1 MNPLCG
7 CFINR
12 FYNPGKLTFVN
23 APSSFVS
30 TYKHAYRA
38 RILPEFSRV
47 SSCFLRAKLWLAD
60 YVLRHRIRLAVWVSR
75 RYLSGEEKRRPEISL
90 RSQARILNSKSTLLG
105 WRKPRPHGLAVSAV
119 QRWRQWWKI
128 SNKQNQLNCCACFKN
143 IARVHQNTT
152 RLLKT
157 GIWTT
162 VSVRVNIPPYPAR
175 EHARFRSR
183 FTRLRFR

>member
-1 MNPLCG
+1 MNPLGG

-12 FYNPGKLTFVN
+12 FYNPGKLN

-30 TYKHAYRA
+30 TYKHTYRA
-38 RILPEFSRV
+38 RILREFSRV
-47 SSCFLRAKLWLAD
+47 SSWILRAKLWLAD
-60 YVLRHRIRLAVWVSR
+60 YVLRHRIRLAVRLSR
-75 RYLSGEEKRRPEISL
+75 RYFWGEEKRRPEISL
-90 RSQARILNSKSTLLG
+90 RSQARILISKSTLLEE
-105 WRKPRPHGLAVSAV
+105 KPRPHGH
-119 QRWRQWWKI
+119 WRQWWKI
-128 SNKQNQLNCCACFKN
+128 SNKQNQPNHCFKN

-152 RLLKT
+152 RLMKT

-183 FTRLRFR
+183 FTQLRFR

>member
-1 MNPLCG
+1 MNPLGG

-23 APSSFVS
+23 GPSSFVS
-30 TYKHAYRA
+30 TYKHTYRA
-38 RILPEFSRV
+38 RILREFSRV
-47 SSCFLRAKLWLAD
+47 SSWILRAKLWLAD
-60 YVLRHRIRLAVWVSR
+60 YVLRHRIRLVVRVSR
-75 RYLSGEEKRRPEISL
+75 RYFSGEEKRRPEISL
-90 RSQARILNSKSTLLG
+90 RSQARILNSKSTSLEE
-105 WRKPRPHGLAVSAV
+105 KPRPHGLAVSAV

-128 SNKQNQLNCCACFKN
+128 SNKQNQPNYCFKN

-152 RLLKT
+152 RLMKT

-183 FTRLRFR
+183 LTQLRFR

>member
-1 MNPLCG
+1 MNPLGG

-30 TYKHAYRA
+30 TSKHTYRA
-38 RILPEFSRV
+38 RILREFSRV
-47 SSCFLRAKLWLAD
+47 SSWILRAKLWLAD
-60 YVLRHRIRLAVWVSR
+60 YVLRHRIRLVVRVSR
-75 RYLSGEEKRRPEISL
+75 RYLIIFGWREATTGNKSAFAG
-90 RSQARILNSKSTLLG
+90 QGSTLLEE
-105 WRKPRPHGLAVSAV
+105 KPRPHGLAVSAV

-128 SNKQNQLNCCACFKN
+128 SNKQNHPNYCFKN

-152 RLLKT
+152 RLMKT

-183 FTRLRFR
+183 FSQLRFR